1 MTRPRGLRFLSFLAW
16 LLLTFPGGAA
26 ARDLVLAGGTLVD
39 VSGFGNS
46 TADIK
51 DSVVLIR
58 EGRIAAAG
66 PRSEVKIPAGAQ
78 VVDVSGKYVV
88 PGLTDAFSTLNNQAQ
103 ANALLY
109 MGVTS
114 IVGLGEPPGG
124 RRGPLYLEAN
134 PSPRIYRLDWEWS
147 PDATTTEAELIQ
159 KIDTLAKSG
168 VKALLLHYGMTPEQ
182 VRVTARRARELG
194 MATIGEF
201 GLTTYAEGIEA
212 GVNAFVHTGRYSLDL
227 APPDLRKE
235 VAAEPFGPP
244 AARFSD
250 YLIHLRLD
258 DPVLQRHA
266 ATLASGRVGLI
277 PTQSMMYLDLPG
289 HENPWKEP
297 IAAILDPKDINFP
310 ANPATGERDPGVR
323 PPRPERA
330 KRLLEL
336 DTHYRK
342 AGAKFLAGSGA
353 DAFGTLPGISL
364 HTELALLTRIG
375 LTPRQALAAATGNVS
390 ELLGWSEVGQLKAGS
405 NADLLVLDAD
415 PTQDVSHLKKIRMVL
430 LNGEI
435 LDRERLLQP
444 PTAPAAG
451 PPAPSLYERIAAR
464 LARDPALAQQLESP
478 PRELEGMSWMLGS
491 WDVTARVFAT
501 PSTPERISK
510 GQSDVRLSLK
520 NRWYQ
525 ITDTYPDGGM
535 DEGYLTY
542 NPVTKQWV
550 SVLVDMSG
558 NAVISTARGWL
569 DNRIV
574 FQTPEIELL
583 GEKTTLQQTIERRGP
598 TGYRVLNEE
607 KLPDGRWVSLDEYT
621 YRKRAEAAEEKKE

>member
-1 MTRPRGLRFLSFLAW
+1 MTRPRLPQLIVPLA
-16 LLLTFPGGAA
+16 LLLTLSGRVA

-39 VSGFGNS
+39 VSSFGNS

-51 DSVVLIR
+51 DSVVVH
-58 EGRIAAAG
+58 EGKIAAAG
-66 PRSEVKIPAGAQ
+66 LRREVKIPPGAQ
-78 VVDVSGKYVV
+78 VIDIAGTYVV
-88 PGLTDAFSTLNNQAQ
+88 PGLTDSFSTLNNQAQ

-124 RRGPLYLEAN
+124 RRGPLYLEAK

-147 PDATTTEAELIQ
+147 PDATTSEAELIQ
-159 KIDTLAKSG
+159 KIDALAKSG
-168 VKALLLHYGMTPEQ
+168 VKALLLHYGMTPAQ

-201 GLTTYAEGIEA
+201 GQTTYAEGIEA
-212 GVNAFVHTGRYSLDL
+212 GVNAFVHTSRYSLDL

-235 VAAEPFGPP
+235 VAEDPFGPP
-244 AARFSD
+244 MVKFNQ
-250 YLIHLRLD
+250 YMMQLLLD
-258 DPVLQRHA
+258 DPAVQRHA

-297 IAAILDPKDINFP
+297 IAAILDPKDIHFP
-310 ANPATGERDPGVR
+310 ANPATGQREGG
-323 PPRPERA
+323 PPARPERA
-330 KRLLEL
+330 TRFLEL
-336 DTHYRK
+336 ETQYRK

-353 DAFGTLPGISL
+353 DAFGTLPGIAL

-405 NADLLVLDAD
+405 NADLLLLDAD
-415 PTQDVSHLKKIRMVL
+415 PTQDVGNLKKIRMVL

-435 LDRERLLQP
+435 LDRERLLHP
-444 PTAPAAG
+444 PAAAPAG
-451 PPAPSLYERIAAR
+451 PPPPSLYERIAAR
-464 LARDPALAQQLESP
+464 LARDPALAQRLESP
-478 PRELEGMSWMLGS
+478 PPELERMSWMLGS
-491 WDVTARVFAT
+491 WDVTAHVFAT
-501 PSTPERISK
+501 ATTPERVSQ
-510 GQSDVRLSLK
+510 GQSEVRLSLG
-520 NRWYQ
+520 NHWYQ

-535 DEGYLTY
+535 DEGFLTY
-542 NPVTKQWV
+542 NPATKQWT
-550 SVLVDMSG
+550 SVLVDVSG

-574 FQTPEIELL
+574 FLTPEIEIL
-583 GEKTTLQQTIERRGP
+583 GEKATLQQTIERRGP
-598 TGYRVLNEE
+598 TEYHVLNEE
-607 KLPDGRWVSLDEYT
+607 KLPDGRWVPLDEYT
-621 YRKRAEAAEEKKE
+621 YRKRSEPAGQKD